1 MAIKVYGADWCHM
14 TNDTLKHLKHLQ
26 VEHEYI
32 NIERDKEAAAW
43 VRAQSH
49 GKEKKPTL
57 DIKGTI
63 LVEPDN
69 EELEDTLRELKII

>member
-1 MAIKVYGADWCHM
+1 M